1 MYKTISAI
9 IDLYKPKVRIPVS
22 KKKTRFNE
30 SLIDNLDYIQRCF
43 DNTADLTVHK
53 MDIGGLRAGVISI
66 DNMISKELLVLGVID
81 PLLNNKVN
89 STKENI
95 LSDIKDK
102 ILYIDDISVIDNFEE
117 MFILVMSGFAII
129 AIDGCSKMLAA
140 GIQGYKTRGIS
151 EPESDVVQRGS
162 KEGFVEAL
170 RTNMTL
176 IRRRMKTV
184 DLKFEIMNIG
194 QLSSTEVCLCYLNGM
209 ASREIIYELKKRL
222 NSIDL
227 KTVLAPGYLVPFI
240 EDKSSPSFFSTVGIT
255 ERPDTVC
262 GKISEGRIAVLV
274 DGVPGALIVPYLF
287 AEYFQTIDDYTN
299 RPFFSTFTRWLK
311 YAAFFISI
319 LLPGIFVALGTFDP
333 EIFPTLLLNKIA
345 SSIAA
350 TPLSLMAETLM
361 IQIVYEL
368 MRESG
373 LRMPQPLGYAVSI
386 VGGLVIGDTAI
397 NAGLIGAPALM
408 VVAVAVISS
417 YVIPNLYAP
426 VVVLRLLFTL
436 AGGIFG
442 IWGVSLLF
450 CLMLLNLCS
459 KTSFGIPYTSPLSP
473 FGANSFRDVFVR
485 AGWKTLNKD
494 TITVQ
499 NMPGSEVE

>member
-1 MYKTISAI
+1 MYRIVREI
-9 IDLYKPKVRIPVS
+9 IDLYKPKKNITV
-22 KKKTRFNE
+22 KKKITTLNY
-30 SLIDNLDYIQRCF
+30 SLNDNLEYIKRCF
-43 DNTADLTVHK
+43 DNASDLTVHK
-53 MDIGGLRAGVISI
+53 IMIGNLSAGIISI
-66 DNMISKELLVLGVID
+66 DNMISKELLVLGIIE
-81 PLLNNKVN
+81 PLLNKSISLTSDDVLSEIKN
-89 STKENI
+89 S
-95 LSDIKDK
+95 
-102 ILYIDDISVIDNFEE
+102 ILYLDDINEIDSFEDL
-117 MFILVMSGFAII
+117 FLLIMSGFAII
-129 AIDGCSKMLAA
+129 AVDGYNKMLAV

-170 RTNMTL
+170 RTNITL
-176 IRRRMKTV
+176 IRRRMKNV
-184 DLKFEIMNIG
+184 DLKFETMNIG
-194 QLSSTEVCLCYLNGM
+194 RLSSTEVCLCYLKDK
-209 ASREIIYELKKRL
+209 ASKEIISELKKRL
-222 NSIDL
+222 HNTDL
-227 KTVLAPGYLVPFI
+227 ETVLAPGYLVPYI
-240 EDKSSPSFFSTVGIT
+240 EDKGTPSFFSTVGIT

-262 GKISEGRIAVLV
+262 GKMSEGRIAILI

-319 LLPGIFVALGTFDP
+319 LLPGVFVALGTFDP

-345 SSIAA
+345 SSIGA
-350 TPLSLMAETLM
+350 TPLSLMAEMLL

-397 NAGLIGAPALM
+397 NAGLIGAPTLM
-408 VVAVAVISS
+408 VAAVAVISS

-426 VVVLRLLFTL
+426 VVILRILFTL

-442 IWGVSLLF
+442 VWGISLLF
-450 CLMLLNLCS
+450 SLMLLNLCS

-473 FGANSFRDVFVR
+473 FGANAFRDVFVR
-485 AGWKTLNKD
+485 AGWRILNKD
-494 TITVQ
+494 TVTVQ
-499 NMPGSEVE
+499 NMPGTEV